1 MKQNISHFNKHKR
14 LQVTEKQKTI
24 FKWKYKPNS
33 VLYAQIPLKQSDSE
47 SLKIT
52 IAKGIHR
59 YNTKKKRY
67 CHITMR

>member
-24 FKWKYKPNS
+24 FKWNYKYKPNS
-33 VLYAQIPLKQSDSE
+33 VLYAQILLKQSDSE

-59 YNTKKKRY
+59 YNTKKKRQVL
-67 CHITMR
+67 